1 MFGSLQFLAFL
12 NFLLFLTTS
21 LSICPFHINL
31 DWRKGLCGTKARIG
45 KCWGWVWLWESVV
58 LCMHMV
64 SECCT
69 FWIPQLLTHLSLP
82 GKCGI
87 NSQCQAVF
95 WLLAAAATL
104 CACCLLAP
112 EWLSASSSCFSS
124 SSFLSPSAGHL
135 SHCSVY
141 NTLILD
147 LVSSCFHQFSLSWKS
162 RMILIVGPVF
172 RAVPLQRSPGLQGRI
187 SFCGH
192 FHPVESLFLHNFSYL
207 YSKKDLS
214 C

>member
-147 LVSSCFHQFSLSWKS
+147 LVSSCFHQFLPALEVQDDFNSGPCVQSSTSAKITGKDFLLWSFPS
-162 RMILIVGPVF
+162 SGELISSQLLIFV
-172 RAVPLQRSPGLQGRI
+172 Q
-187 SFCGH
+187 
-192 FHPVESLFLHNFSYL
+192 
-207 YSKKDLS
+207 
-214 C
+214 